1 MCLGGVWARQQKKD
15 CYLYYHR
22 SAHNRTQTTTH
33 KPPTTIMSASRTTI
47 FKSRFAEK
55 SKSKRKATPEEVEA
69 ATKKFE
75 GALEKVKEV
84 RKRKAPLVHAQAK
97 RVKEELEKLMKLDQ
111 EILDELD
118 ADTDEMIIYGGEGI
132 FDAYCADVD
141 LEYAPEGTSFQA
153 ALTMIEEVIT
163 ASAAPAIG
171 DDK

>member
-1 MCLGGVWARQQKKD
+1 
-15 CYLYYHR
+15 
-22 SAHNRTQTTTH
+22 
-33 KPPTTIMSASRTTI
+33 MSSRTPTNAN
-47 FKSRFAEK
+47 FKSRFAKK
-55 SKSKRKATPEEVEA
+55 SKSKSRKAAPEEVEA

-75 GALEKVKEV
+75 GALEKTREV

-118 ADTDEMIIYGGEGI
+118 DETPEMIVYGGEGI

-153 ALTMIEEVIT
+153 ALTMIEEVIISS
-163 ASAAPAIG
+163 SAAAAPMEEEAPAV
-171 DDK
+171 DK

>member
-1 MCLGGVWARQQKKD
+1 MSAR
-15 CYLYYHR
+15 
-22 SAHNRTQTTTH
+22 T
-33 KPPTTIMSASRTTI
+33 PTTNTN
-47 FKSRFAEK
+47 FKSRFAKK
-55 SKSKRKATPEEVEA
+55 SKSRKATPEEEVEA

-75 GALEKVKEV
+75 GALEKTREV

-118 ADTDEMIIYGGEGI
+118 DETPEMIIYGGEGI

-163 ASAAPAIG
+163 AAAAPAIG

>member
-1 MCLGGVWARQQKKD
+1 
-15 CYLYYHR
+15 
-22 SAHNRTQTTTH
+22 
-33 KPPTTIMSASRTTI
+33 MSASRTPV
-47 FKSRFAEK
+47 FKSKFAKK
-55 SKSKRKATPEEVEA
+55 SKKKATPEEVEA

-75 GALEKVKEV
+75 GQLEKVKEV

-97 RVKEELEKLMKLDQ
+97 RVKEEMEKLMKLDQ

-163 ASAAPAIG
+163 AAAAPVAEAPAIG

>member
-1 MCLGGVWARQQKKD
+1 
-15 CYLYYHR
+15 
-22 SAHNRTQTTTH
+22 
-33 KPPTTIMSASRTTI
+33 MSARTPV
-47 FKSRFAEK
+47 FKSRFAKK
-55 SKSKRKATPEEVEA
+55 SKMSKKRSPEEVEA

-75 GALEKVKEV
+75 GALEKTKEV

-118 ADTDEMIIYGGEGI
+118 AETPEMIIYGGEGI
-132 FDAYCADVD
+132 FDVYCADVD

-163 ASAAPAIG
+163 AASSAPPVAVAPAV
-171 DDK
+171 DK

>member
-1 MCLGGVWARQQKKD
+1 
-15 CYLYYHR
+15 
-22 SAHNRTQTTTH
+22 
-33 KPPTTIMSASRTTI
+33 MSAISRTPTV
-47 FKSRFAEK
+47 FKSRFAK
-55 SKSKRKATPEEVEA
+55 KSKRKATPEEVEA

-75 GALEKVKEV
+75 GALEKTREV

-118 ADTDEMIIYGGEGI
+118 AETPEMIVYGGEGI
-132 FDAYCADVD
+132 FDVYCADVD

-163 ASAAPAIG
+163 ASAAPLEAEAPAV
-171 DDK
+171 DK